1 MEEGKSFSKPEWPL
15 TGLCQLLLGLE
26 SRQGQETAKTQVLVQ
41 LPRSEGKVVPAL
53 QTQQGSGFLEK
64 AGRQVTR
71 LAEPQEVQERMGVLM
86 VGTERINS
94 IFRKKFA
101 VTVVSQSTPPLL
113 VGARALGEQEVAGP

>member
-1 MEEGKSFSKPEWPL
+1 M
-15 TGLCQLLLGLE
+15 TGLCQLLLDREPNL
-26 SRQGQETAKTQVLVQ
+26 GQETAKTQVLVQ
-41 LPRSEGKVVPAL
+41 LSRLVVRVAAPM

-86 VGTERINS
+86 VGTERIQRML
-94 IFRKKFA
+94 RKQFA